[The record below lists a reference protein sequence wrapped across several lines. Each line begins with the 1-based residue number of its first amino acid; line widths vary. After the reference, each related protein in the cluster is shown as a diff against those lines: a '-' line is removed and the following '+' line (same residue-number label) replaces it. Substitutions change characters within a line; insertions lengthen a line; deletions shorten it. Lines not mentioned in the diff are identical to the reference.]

1 MKVKIA
7 PSILSA
13 NFLNL
18 EKEIKQVERF
28 GADML
33 HLDIMDGHFVPNL
46 TFGPGLVKQIR
57 KITNLPL
64 DAHLMIAKPA
74 LFIDRFIESGVNY
87 ISFHIETDSEY
98 KKLLNRIRKA
108 NVKAGIA
115 INPETPI
122 HNVKQVLDYIDYV
135 LIMTVHPGFGGQ
147 KYIDDCTPKIQKILE
162 MINQNLSSIKPVP
175 GPRLNRGAQESGI
188 EIEVDGGIDY
198 QTAKLAKEAGANILV
213 AGNFIFSSN
222 NYKEVIK
229 GLRNV

>member
-1 MKVKIA
+1 MKLKIA
-7 PSILSA
+7 PSLLSA

-18 EKEIKQVERF
+18 EREIKNIEKV

-46 TFGPGLVKQIR
+46 TFGPKLIGQIS

-64 DAHLMIAKPA
+64 DVHLMITNPA
-74 LFIDRFIESGVNY
+74 LFIPKFIESGADY

-98 KKLLNRIRKA
+98 KKLLRKIKES

-115 INPETPI
+115 INPETSLDMVGKI
-122 HNVKQVLDYIDYV
+122 LDYIDYV

-147 KYIDDCTPKIQKILE
+147 SFIDDCIPKIQELHKIVG
-162 MINQNLSSIKPVP
+162 K
-175 GPRLNRGAQESGI
+175 RKI
-188 EIEVDGGIDY
+188 EIEVDGGINY
-198 QTAKLAKEAGANILV
+198 QTAKLVKKAGANIIV
-213 AGNFIFSSN
+213 AGSFIFTSK
-222 NYKEVIK
+222 NYKKVIE